1 LVGII
6 CEFSGLESVGPEAGD
21 GSAGTEFFDLVRL
34 AIRGFVVGNWPS
46 FAYNHAPRF
55 SDYVT
60 TLLLDM
66 GLVTACPGRTE

>member
-1 LVGII
+1 
-6 CEFSGLESVGPEAGD
+6 
-21 GSAGTEFFDLVRL
+21 
-34 AIRGFVVGNWPS
+34 VGNWPS

-66 GLVTACPGRTE
+66 GLVTACPGRTENEGSQAVYCLEYVKTATRPVGTV